1 MQPVGPPERISTA
14 KQGRFRHLHFR
25 GQWGRPVG
33 DRSPEKFCWLCLN
46 MQFSIQNQHIVTNF
60 FLQDVQLRLSK
71 NSVWSDGC
79 CWDRHSAG
87 GRVPLPFLPP
97 FFRTFSAAMF
107 DALSKVEIHNSTCRA
122 DICCVALLACLFTEP
137 NIFSFSRQDGLT
149 AAKRYR
155 FDKQHFKRIFYS
167 LFCVGGCIGPL

>member
-1 MQPVGPPERISTA
+1 MSSYVYQKIQFGVMGVVGTDIRLGA
-14 KQGRFRHLHFR
+14 
-25 GQWGRPVG
+25 V
-33 DRSPEKFCWLCLN
+33 SPSPFC
-46 MQFSIQNQHIVTNF
+46 
-60 FLQDVQLRLSK
+60 
-71 NSVWSDGC
+71 
-79 CWDRHSAG
+79 
-87 GRVPLPFLPP
+87 P
-97 FFRTFSAAMF
+97 FFITSSAAMF